1 MLQSRLKLLNY
12 HSPKT
17 TLGFIP
23 ILAIKDIT
31 GDPAKNGK
39 ITIISRIKEDAKL
52 VMENDNFA
60 TATKLLIQYQLL
72 ASKSCMP
79 TDHDLLNDAIDAF
92 RRPTKQ
98 GTHRI
103 PDPSGKSNRCAIVD
117 VGGKCVFL
125 IYWEEH
131 LLLLKWWVHLA
142 DQSELDRWSEEIIE
156 TVNSDTVYME
166 PLGKTWPLSYI
177 DQIKLKKTK
186 VRRLYAV
193 KVLEDRLHCHHEKKD
208 TRLLVDLTR
217 VAIIPNHIFND
228 LKNQLIEQSTTKILK
243 PFRFIVIEQKEPIA
257 LPLVR
262 LFVTCC
268 NIDVCD

>member
-1 MLQSRLKLLNY
+1 M
-12 HSPKT
+12 
-17 TLGFIP
+17 
-23 ILAIKDIT
+23 
-31 GDPAKNGK
+31 
-39 ITIISRIKEDAKL
+39 
-52 VMENDNFA
+52 
-60 TATKLLIQYQLL
+60 
-72 ASKSCMP
+72 
-79 TDHDLLNDAIDAF
+79 
-92 RRPTKQ
+92 
-98 GTHRI
+98 
-103 PDPSGKSNRCAIVD
+103 
-117 VGGKCVFL
+117 
-125 IYWEEH
+125 
-131 LLLLKWWVHLA
+131 A

-208 TRLLVDLTR
+208 TRLLVDMTR
-217 VAIIPNHIFND
+217 VAIIPNHIFNG

-243 PFRFIVIEQKEPIA
+243 PFRFIAIEQKEPIA

>member
-1 MLQSRLKLLNY
+1 MKLLDY
-12 HSPKT
+12 DSPKT

-52 VMENDNFA
+52 IMENDNFA
-60 TATKLLIQYQLL
+60 IATKLLIQYQLL
-72 ASKSCMP
+72 ASKNVMP
-79 TDHDLLNDAIDAF
+79 TDYDALNAIDAF

-117 VGGKCVFL
+117 LSGKCVFL

-131 LLLLKWWVHLA
+131 LLLIKWWVHLA
-142 DQSELDRWSEEIIE
+142 DQNELDRWSAEIIE

-208 TRLLVDLTR
+208 TRLLVGMKISE
-217 VAIIPNHIFND
+217 IICITLQF
-228 LKNQLIEQSTTKILK
+228 
-243 PFRFIVIEQKEPIA
+243 
-257 LPLVR
+257 
-262 LFVTCC
+262 
-268 NIDVCD
+268 